1 MNVGMIME
9 YPDSP
14 RALKTHSV
22 WFYQFHF
29 LVDPLVYK
37 HLAYLYWIK
46 KKQKKPPLLKF
57 SDYRMMSSENR
68 GITRREKVD

>member
-46 KKQKKPPLLKF
+46 KTKKA
-57 SDYRMMSSENR
+57 SSF
-68 GITRREKVD
+68 KVF

>member
-46 KKQKKPPLLKF
+46 KQKA
-57 SDYRMMSSENR
+57 SSF
-68 GITRREKVD
+68 KVFWLQNDG